1 MNITT
6 DLAIHRTK
14 MDKCK
19 TILIIGLC
27 LLALAYFWWY
37 EPCEEAD
44 YEGYSQQIETLKQQN
59 DLLKADNLKLDVQ
72 VSRLKSEA
80 DSIMKLVRVDRKV
93 INELKKSEHERI
105 TAINDFDNDE
115 LFRFFSGIKTDST
128 ANK

>member
-44 YEGYSQQIETLKQQN
+44 YGSYSKQIENLQMQN
-59 DLLKADNLKLDVQ
+59 DSLRASNRQLDVQ
-72 VSRLKSEA
+72 IDRLKFEA
-80 DSIMKLVRVDRKV
+80 DSIMKLVSVDRNV

-128 ANK
+128 AN

>member
-1 MNITT
+1 MIITT
-6 DLAIHRTK
+6 VSAITQK
-14 MDKCK
+14 IMDKCK

-27 LLALAYFWWY
+27 LLVLAYFWWY

-44 YEGYSQQIETLKQQN
+44 YGSYSKQIENLQRVNDSLKTN
-59 DLLKADNLKLDVQ
+59 NRKLDVQ
-72 VSRLKSEA
+72 IGRLKSEA
-80 DSIMKLVRVDRKV
+80 DSIMKLVRIDRNV

-128 ANK
+128 AN